1 MKQIRQHEG
10 SNREMHFRKEE
21 LAINMNL
28 CITQLNIF
36 IKNTGLKKEELL
48 CCNF

>member
-1 MKQIRQHEG
+1 MKQIRQREG

-28 CITQLNIF
+28 YITQLNIF
-36 IKNTGLKKEELL
+36 IRNTGFKKRRTAML
-48 CCNF
+48 